1 MDNNLDEILEKT
13 TDATLESLDEQQ
25 EISDDQQ
32 SDTNADTNDNSE
44 LIEKLNAEI
53 IAIESKMS
61 ELQDK
66 LDKINESMQ
75 KLMDDL
81 NKKNADGKFILSQ
94 GYTTFNWLMNNMD
107 KYWTD
112 MEGSVRNE
120 CMEYYKKLNDESTGP
135 IAVVKSEAASVLS
148 AATVKRD
155 ELAAEI
161 ETYNSELNSL
171 NEQLASLQ

>member
-13 TDATLESLDEQQ
+13 TDATLKSLDEQQ

-44 LIEKLNAEI
+44 LIESLNAEI
-53 IAIESKMS
+53 TAIESKMS

-107 KYWTD
+107 EYWTD

-171 NEQLASLQ
+171 KEQLASLQ